1 MVREEEAGA
10 FRPAKLL
17 LGHADIFSSLPS
29 DKPVLDLAC
38 GEGQNGLF
46 LAARGVKVFLA
57 DRSEEALL
65 KVRKTAEDMGV
76 SVEVRQVDFEK
87 EGVNPLGHERYAG
100 IIVFRYLHRPLIP
113 HIKGAII
120 GGGLLMYET
129 YTIDQ
134 RRFGRPR
141 SPRILKPDQVCD
153 PSKRALLTLSR
164 QPLRGQYQ
172 RSQGLHASLH
182 GQGCFREDQ

>member
-17 LGHADIFSSLPS
+17 LGHADIFSALPS

-46 LAARGVKVFLA
+46 LAARGLKVFLA

-141 SPRILKPDQVCD
+141 NPDFLLNPGELKGWFEDWHIIHYFEGIISDPWRAAAQIVCRK
-153 PSKRALLTLSR
+153 PSR
-164 QPLRGQYQ
+164 
-172 RSQGLHASLH
+172 
-182 GQGCFREDQ
+182 